1 MEAVS
6 QFLRDWVDRGLALI
20 GINGATGALN
30 RWVILL
36 FIVLFALLID
46 AIIRIGVARVLKQIV
61 SRTKAAWDDHL
72 FDSSVIKRLCNFITP
87 TIIYIL
93 LPIAFADGAE
103 DGIHQI
109 LERGVEIY
117 MVIACIRFVNTLLK
131 VCFDIAEQHP
141 AWQGKPIKGLMQTG
155 QVIVICIGTILIIS
169 ILIDKSPTL
178 LLTGLGASAAVLM
191 LIFKDSILGLVSGVQ
206 LSANNMLMV
215 GDWISIP
222 QRGVDGE
229 IEEVTLTTIKVRGW
243 DKTLYTLP
251 PYLLISESFQ
261 NWQAMRSSGG
271 RRIKRSLNVDMT
283 SVCFATPAFIEGLRA
298 DETTSALIDKI
309 EVKSDEGATLT
320 NLDLLMRAINE
331 YLLHHPR
338 VNPNMTVMVR
348 QLQPSEWGLPI
359 EVYCFSANVNWVPYE
374 NLQSE
379 IISYIIAT
387 APLFS
392 IRFYQAPSSLDLRR
406 S

>member
-169 ILIDKSPTL
+169 
-178 LLTGLGASAAVLM
+178 
-191 LIFKDSILGLVSGVQ
+191 
-206 LSANNMLMV
+206 
-215 GDWISIP
+215 
-222 QRGVDGE
+222 
-229 IEEVTLTTIKVRGW
+229 
-243 DKTLYTLP
+243 
-251 PYLLISESFQ
+251 
-261 NWQAMRSSGG
+261 
-271 RRIKRSLNVDMT
+271 
-283 SVCFATPAFIEGLRA
+283 C
-298 DETTSALIDKI
+298 
-309 EVKSDEGATLT
+309 
-320 NLDLLMRAINE
+320 
-331 YLLHHPR
+331 
-338 VNPNMTVMVR
+338 
-348 QLQPSEWGLPI
+348 
-359 EVYCFSANVNWVPYE
+359 C
-374 NLQSE
+374 
-379 IISYIIAT
+379 
-387 APLFS
+387 
-392 IRFYQAPSSLDLRR
+392 
-406 S
+406 